1 MESDRETI
9 FALASGSGVS
19 GVAVIRLSGPSSWQ
33 TIKRLTA
40 IELPM
45 PRYLARRWITGSD
58 GMRIDDALIVL
69 FERASS
75 FTGEESAEIHCH
87 GSRAVVEA
95 IYGELGR
102 MEGCRMAEA
111 GEFTRRAFVA
121 GRMDLNAVEGLSDLL
136 KAETEFQRRHALKV
150 LSGGA
155 SDILERWRLDLV
167 RARALIEVTID
178 WADEDV
184 PQNVVPEV
192 RELLSGL
199 ATAMSEELEK
209 FSRTERMREGYEVAI
224 VGPPN
229 VGKSTLLNAIADRDV
244 ALTSEIAGTTRD
256 VLEIRCDLGGF
267 PVVFLD
273 TAGLRDASDTI
284 ERAGIERA
292 VQRAGSADLRILMS
306 SADTGETQFD
316 ISEPGDIA
324 VWSKADIHRKP
335 DAINLVVTTGEGV
348 TELLNLVQA
357 RLEERATD
365 LGLFGRLRHQEAL
378 RNALAAITEV
388 QPMLGK
394 IDAEVIAEYLRV
406 AISEIDLL
414 SGRNAV
420 EDVLGE
426 VFSSFCL
433 GK

>member
-1 MESDRETI
+1 M
-9 FALASGSGVS
+9 A
-19 GVAVIRLSGPSSWQ
+19 
-33 TIKRLTA
+33 
-40 IELPM
+40 
-45 PRYLARRWITGSD
+45 
-58 GMRIDDALIVL
+58 L
-69 FERASS
+69 FERGSS

-95 IYGELGR
+95 IYGELAG
-102 MEGCRMAEA
+102 MEGCRLADA
-111 GEFTRRAFVA
+111 GEFTRRAFEA

-155 SDILERWRLDLV
+155 SDIVERWRSDLV

-184 PQNVVPEV
+184 PQDVVPEV
-192 RELLSGL
+192 RELLASL
-199 ATAMSEELEK
+199 AAAMRDELEK
-209 FSRTERMREGYEVAI
+209 FSRTERLREGYEVAI
-224 VGPPN
+224 LGPPN

-256 VLEIRCDLGGF
+256 VLEIRCDLGGL

-273 TAGLRDASDTI
+273 TAGLRDASDVI

-292 VQRAGSADLRILMS
+292 VQRARSADLRILMS
-306 SADTGETQFD
+306 SADTEETQLD
-316 ISEPGDIA
+316 VSEPGDIA
-324 VWSKADIHRKP
+324 IWSKSDLCP
-335 DAINLVVTTGEGV
+335 MSDSINLTATTGEGV
-348 TELLNLVQA
+348 ASLLNLVQA

-365 LGLFGRLRHQEAL
+365 IGLFGRLRHQTAL
-378 RNALAAITEV
+378 RNALAAVMEV

-394 IDAEVIAEYLRV
+394 IDAEVLAEHLRIAL
-406 AISEIDLL
+406 SEIDSL